1 LGKRLVT
8 VSIPVFNE
16 EENITRLLD
25 RLDRVCGDLSRTYD
39 FEYLFTDNNSE
50 DATLRMLEV
59 AAATNTRV
67 RVLKLSRN
75 FGFQQSILTNFL
87 NAKGDAAIQIDAD
100 MQDPPEMIAKFLES
114 WEKGF
119 KVVYGVRKHRPE
131 SVLLF
136 QFRKFYYWLVNR
148 LAEFHTPEGAG
159 DFRLVD
165 RVIIEHLRD
174 VQDRGLYLRGI
185 IAGLG
190 YPQLGIEYDR
200 DARVAGASKF
210 GFVSLLRLGIDGL
223 TSQSTKPLQ
232 LITMG
237 GLLLSLFSVAG
248 SAIYFALWLLGITG
262 QSPGFTT
269 IVFLQF
275 MTLGVNAFVI
285 GIMGEYVG
293 RIFNNVRGHPI
304 GVIEREIPK
313 PEHDT

>member
-1 LGKRLVT
+1 MACA
-8 VSIPVFNE
+8 
-16 EENITRLLD
+16 NI
-25 RLDRVCGDLSRTYD
+25 
-39 FEYLFTDNNSE
+39 
-50 DATLRMLEV
+50 
-59 AAATNTRV
+59 
-67 RVLKLSRN
+67 VLKVFCCFSFAN
-75 FGFQQSILTNFL
+75 FIIGWSI
-87 NAKGDAAIQIDAD
+87 D
-100 MQDPPEMIAKFLES
+100 
-114 WEKGF
+114 
-119 KVVYGVRKHRPE
+119 
-131 SVLLF
+131 
-136 QFRKFYYWLVNR
+136 

-200 DARVAGASKF
+200 EARVAGASKF
-210 GFVSLLRLGIDGL
+210 GFVNLLRLGIDGL

-237 GLLLSLFSVAG
+237 GLLLSLFSVLG
-248 SAIYFALWLLGITG
+248 SSVYFVLWLFGVTG

-313 PEHDT
+313 PEQD